1 MKGDLS
7 VAFTFVSDGDRAGL
21 AKLLASEPSLA
32 SATND
37 EGMPL
42 LHAAAQTDDAEMVD
56 TVLTAGAEV
65 DTRAAWGHTALEWAA
80 NMNARR
86 AAELLLA
93 RGSKLTLWAA
103 AALGR
108 LEEVGAFLEA
118 GPDAQAVSDAP
129 AGPDAEA
136 VSDAFYIACRNGAL
150 DVARLLR
157 RHGAD
162 VDALGYF
169 DATALHWA
177 AINGHEET
185 ALWLVDQGADVRR
198 RDPEFDATPAGW
210 AREGGHDALAHK
222 LELESP

>member
-1 MKGDLS
+1 MKGDPS
-7 VAFTFVSDGDRAGL
+7 AAFAFVRDGDRESL
-21 AKLLASEPSLA
+21 ANLLASAPALA
-32 SATND
+32 SATSD

-42 LHAAAQTDDAEMVD
+42 LHAAAQTDDTGMVD

-65 DTRAAWGHTALEWAA
+65 DAKAAWGHTALEWAA
-80 NMNARR
+80 NTNAHRT
-86 AAELLLA
+86 AGLLLA
-93 RGSKLTLWAA
+93 RGAELTLWAA

-108 LEEVGAFLEA
+108 LGEVGAFLEA
-118 GPDAQAVSDAP
+118 SPEPQ
-129 AGPDAEA
+129 A

-185 ALWLVDQGADVRR
+185 ALWLVGEGADVRR
-198 RDPEFDATPAGW
+198 RDPEFDSTPAGW